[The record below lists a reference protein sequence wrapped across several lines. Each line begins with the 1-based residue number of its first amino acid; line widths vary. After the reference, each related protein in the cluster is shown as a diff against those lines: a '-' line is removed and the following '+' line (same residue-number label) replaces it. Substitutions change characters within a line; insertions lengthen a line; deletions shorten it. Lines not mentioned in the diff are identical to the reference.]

1 MTSTDKQTAVAEQ
14 TSLLDRIREGDVRA
28 ARDAGFA
35 ALAAAATD
43 VTQVQPG
50 EMAPVAADQMGDG
63 FVVVPTAMKE
73 HLVGV
78 PFVIVEFDVNF
89 GKKVEGSYFCT
100 IHIVTERPINQIRP
114 GCSTFIVNDGSTG
127 IYRQLMALRVNG
139 DIPRPMLCARGL
151 RASKYTVTEDA
162 VDPDTGDVILDET
175 TQKPKQVAVI
185 NPLTGKE
192 TQGTT
197 YYIDDAV

>member
-1 MTSTDKQTAVAEQ
+1 MSRTPTTDVAEQ
-14 TSLLDRIREGDVRA
+14 ASLLDRIRQGDVRA

-35 ALAAAATD
+35 ALAATATD
-43 VTQVQPG
+43 VTTVEPG
-50 EMAPVAADQMGDG
+50 EVAGVAADQMGDG

-73 HLVGV
+73 YLVGV

-100 IHIVTERPINQIRP
+100 IHIVTERPVNQIRP

-151 RASKYTVTEDA
+151 RASNYTVTEDDT
-162 VDPDTGDVILDET
+162 DPETGQVILDET
-175 TQKPKQVAVI
+175 TGKPRQRPVI

-197 YYIDDAV
+197 YYIDDSV